1 MSFLTLGEVQFM
13 EEAKTVETM
22 LALVVKGVES
32 ASNVVIPR
40 IIQQMLEE
48 YFGDIVPVELPTGLP
63 VMWDIQH
70 QIN

>member
-1 MSFLTLGEVQFM
+1 
-13 EEAKTVETM
+13 
-22 LALVVKGVES
+22 
-32 ASNVVIPR
+32 
-40 IIQQMLEE
+40 MLEE